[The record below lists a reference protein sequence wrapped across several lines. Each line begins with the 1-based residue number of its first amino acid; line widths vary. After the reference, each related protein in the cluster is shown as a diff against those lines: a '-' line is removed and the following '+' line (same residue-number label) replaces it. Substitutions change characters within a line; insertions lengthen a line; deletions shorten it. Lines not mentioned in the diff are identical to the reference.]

1 MQPGWP
7 QCPFLVRVAL
17 SVEDMA
23 VVVVVICPRVFLVK
37 VTSWAGLLI
46 SVGVKKKSCAS
57 FLDIYLLL
65 LSKGD
70 RIGCN
75 DNRETER

>member
-23 VVVVVICPRVFLVK
+23 VVVVGCCYLPEGVLGEV
-37 VTSWAGLLI
+37 VTSWAGVLI
-46 SVGVKKKSCAS
+46 SVGVKRSLVLL
-57 FLDIYLLL
+57 FLIF
-65 LSKGD
+65 
-70 RIGCN
+70 ICFF
-75 DNRETER
+75 